1 MKKTMRMIGMTLV
14 AIILSLSFT
23 ACGDDEA
30 DEPETHD
37 SSLIGT
43 WECVENETNFTEVTT
58 VTFKSNGTYTCKIVW
73 TGDDAGVINH
83 SGTWT
88 ASNNILT
95 ITFEKT
101 DDPEEF
107 TIGAVERIPYYIKGK
122 VLYIDDIQYTK
133 K

>member
-43 WECVENETNFTEVTT
+43 WEYVEVEAEYTDVTT
-58 VTFKSNGTYTCKIVW
+58 ITFKSNGTYTCKFVS
-73 TGDDAGVINH
+73 TGAYPEVSNH

-95 ITFEKT
+95 ITIEKA
-101 DDPEEF
+101 DDEEDF
-107 TIGAVERIPYYIKGK
+107 PIGSVENIPYHIKGK
-122 VLYIDDIQYTK
+122 VLYMDDIEFTK